1 MNPRTQ
7 NLREQTDFIREF
19 KEFKED
25 TKKELNESKRKERRK
40 VKPRGPQDSASRRMA
55 ETTTAQG
62 SRVEFNKAVE
72 ALKRNWS

>member
-25 TKKELNESKRKERRK
+25 TKKSSMK
-40 VKPRGPQDSASRRMA
+40 VRGKNV
-55 ETTTAQG
+55 G
-62 SRVEFNKAVE
+62 K
-72 ALKRNWS
+72 